1 MGQTN
6 VALVTFEGL
15 KVPRYVRF
23 YGAELYCYPDRP
35 RQLVCKICHRLGHW
49 ADHCPTPHVL
59 ICATCGTDNPA
70 PSHPCTPPCRSCDE
84 SHPTS
89 DPNCP
94 RRARQTPNKAWVRK
108 ALKKEPRELQSPQH
122 IYCFQNMA
130 TTGHSQVS
138 TQGTLRARSK
148 SRSRSRRR
156 SQTRSKSRSRS
167 RGASMRPP
175 EKRPPDQ
182 TAPPSQQPYK
192 KALLTNASA
201 KVAQAPTETQRI
213 SAQKTSTQA
222 PREFLALRQGF
233 PFDVALAP
241 FSSRPSH
248 RLVFGVVLPL
258 AFESPLGCFANMYRC
273 LHSMPSRSSSEAL
286 TGRINVVIFVAFS
299 CTTTAAAAAVGTVV
313 IGTVCCRNVIG
324 VPMFK
329 RLLSPTRREDCAGT
343 YASVVG
349 ESPAVDDSHESNMD
363 TDAAE
368 TAAPMFED
376 DLP

>member
-6 VALVTFEGL
+6 VALVTFERL

-23 YGAELYCYPDRP
+23 YGAELRCYPHRP
-35 RQLVCKICHRLGHW
+35 RQLVCKICHRFGHW

-70 PSHPCTPPCRSCDE
+70 PSHPCTPHCRSCDG

-94 RRARQTPNKAWVRK
+94 RRAHQTPNKAWVRK
-108 ALKKEPRELQSPQH
+108 ALKKEQRELQPPSTSTASKD
-122 IYCFQNMA
+122 MA

-148 SRSRSRRR
+148 SRSRSRRK
-156 SQTRSKSRSRS
+156 SLTRSKSRSRS

-201 KVAQAPTETQRI
+201 KVAQAPTETQKI

-222 PREFLALRQGF
+222 PWE
-233 PFDVALAP
+233 V
-241 FSSRPSH
+241 SRAAD
-248 RLVFGVVLPL
+248 LPQL
-258 AFESPLGCFANMYRC
+258 GIAHTSLSTPSPLTT
-273 LHSMPSRSSSEAL
+273 SSS
-286 TGRINVVIFVAFS
+286 
-299 CTTTAAAAAVGTVV
+299 
-313 IGTVCCRNVIG
+313 
-324 VPMFK
+324 
-329 RLLSPTRREDCAGT
+329 
-343 YASVVG
+343 
-349 ESPAVDDSHESNMD
+349 
-363 TDAAE
+363 
-368 TAAPMFED
+368 APD
-376 DLP
+376 PLV